1 MPIVQ
6 KRIKIDNHSILYD
19 LKVAKNVKAHIYAS
33 FLLSQISAYIAILC
47 MLYKHE
53 TRRSLMV
60 FKADLSCF
68 FSMLRYR
75 ISTLATGLLAE
86 F

>member
-1 MPIVQ
+1 M
-6 KRIKIDNHSILYD
+6 
-19 LKVAKNVKAHIYAS
+19 YAS

-53 TRRSLMV
+53 TRRSLMI
-60 FKADLSCF
+60 FKANLSCF

-75 ISTLATGLLAE
+75 ISRLATGLLAE
-86 F
+86 FQENFGIVIHADYWKTIFKFLF